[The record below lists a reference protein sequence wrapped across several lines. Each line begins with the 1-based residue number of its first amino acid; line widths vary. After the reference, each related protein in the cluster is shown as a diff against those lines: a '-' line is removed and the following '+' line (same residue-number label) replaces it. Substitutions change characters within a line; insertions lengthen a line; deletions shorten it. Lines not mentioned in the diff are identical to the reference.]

1 MNGIHEENPAA
12 AKSFRKKDKKK
23 KKKGGAIGDPKG
35 DEEEL
40 KQWMNSW
47 YQWKQT

>member
-23 KKKGGAIGDPKG
+23 KRKGGDLKG

-40 KQWMNSW
+40 KQ
-47 YQWKQT
+47 

>member
-1 MNGIHEENPAA
+1 MNGIQEENP

-23 KKKGGAIGDPKG
+23 KKKGAEPRG

-47 YQWKQT
+47 YQWKKT

>member
-1 MNGIHEENPAA
+1 MNGIQEENPA

-23 KKKGGAIGDPKG
+23 KKKEPRG